1 MITTGVTGQAWR
13 ASVTPWGAVEP
24 WEAGARFDWYVAADD
39 RWHVPADEPSVR
51 QIRLEGTPVV
61 ETRVRVPQGDAVHRV
76 WSVADAGGMTIIEV
90 TNESTLPIA
99 VAFSHRAVLTE
110 RPIPSVPVAGLDEH
124 GVSLPAGAFVLPIGH
139 ATSVRV
145 ALPHR
150 PDSAL
155 PGPLPAGLPAHAQVV
170 RGWLTLA
177 ERASRLVLPEAWVS
191 HAEEVTSVR
200 CELALGAAIPAVGD
214 DPAGFALAV
223 GELVRMGE
231 RADPWLPELVE
242 AVSALGPRPGWDADA
257 GLAAARRV
265 LAAADERRALGDLDR
280 IVARR
285 GARSPRPEVTPVG
298 VRRVAWVE
306 EAVAQGDALLP
317 EGWPPGWLGQ
327 AWEAYGVPTVGL
339 STVSLGV
346 RWHGERPAVLW
357 EQTGDPVELHAFG
370 WSSREPKGDAL
381 WPAP

>member
-1 MITTGVTGQAWR
+1 MITTGATGQTWR

-24 WEAGARFDWYVAADD
+24 WDAGATLDWYVAADD
-39 RWHVPADEPSVR
+39 RWHVPAEEPSVR
-51 QIRLEGTPVV
+51 QVRLDGTPVV

-76 WSVADAGGMTIIEV
+76 WSVADAGGLTIIEV

-99 VAFSHRAVLTE
+99 VAFSHRNVLTE
-110 RPIPSVPVAGLDEH
+110 RPIPSVPPAGLDTR
-124 GVSLPAGAFVLPIGH
+124 GVSLPEGAFVLPIGH
-139 ATSVRV
+139 AASVRV

-150 PDSAL
+150 PHSVR
-155 PGPLPAGLPAHAQVV
+155 PGALPAGLPAYAQVV

-177 ERASRLVLPEAWVS
+177 ERASRLVLPEAWVA
-191 HAEEVTSVR
+191 HAADITSVR
-200 CELALGAAIPAVGD
+200 CELALGTAIPDVGD
-214 DPAGFALAV
+214 DPAGLALAV

-231 RADPWLPELVE
+231 RPDSWLPELVE

-257 GLAAARRV
+257 GLAAAGRV
-265 LAAADERRALGDLDR
+265 LAAAGERRAAGDLDR
-280 IVARR
+280 IVAGR
-285 GARSPRPEVTPVG
+285 GARAPRPSVAPDG

-306 EAVAQGDALLP
+306 EAVARGGALLP

-327 AWEAYGVPTVGL
+327 AWEAYGVPTVGS

-370 WSSREPKGDAL
+370 WSSRQPKGDAL